1 MRRIRTILMKP
12 DSIVIV
18 VAIGAIAGLVGFGIA
33 QGLDGTLLSLG
44 VAAIAALGGIKIRDI
59 LDGRGK

>member
-1 MRRIRTILMKP
+1 MKP